1 MSAYIIIYIL
11 QCVIYLGTEIT
22 KENLKQRKKF
32 ETTMHVIKDENIE
45 LLDIGNNNTN
55 NNNVQFD
62 NTQRKGQLCV

>member
-32 ETTMHVIKDENIE
+32 ESMHFIKDENIE
-45 LLDIGNNNTN
+45 LLDIGNNNTT